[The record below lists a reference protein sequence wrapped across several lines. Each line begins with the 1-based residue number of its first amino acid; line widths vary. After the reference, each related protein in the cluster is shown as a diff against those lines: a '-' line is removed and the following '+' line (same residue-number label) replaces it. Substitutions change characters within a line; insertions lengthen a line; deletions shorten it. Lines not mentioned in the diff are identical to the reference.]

1 MHTTNKLHW
10 SVILLSLCTANV
22 QADQGV
28 SIADRP
34 RPDYDAVGERFST
47 LIVKPALSAD
57 VTYNDNIYA
66 SYANTVGDAIYIARP
81 GVKIDTDWNRHALGL
96 VAGVTSAT
104 HASHSDEDYLET
116 NLLFN
121 GRLDVQRESFLTVNA
136 GIQQMH
142 EDRTSPDSSNSW
154 KDPAEYN
161 SSKLYMIYKH
171 GLNRVS
177 LTGGAG
183 VTKIDYSSVDLIN
196 GGTEDLSDRDRT
208 MYKFDGRIAYELR
221 PSVQPFV
228 TGAIDRRVYDQSDAG
243 RDSNGYRLGVGTGIY
258 MGEVTSGEVFA
269 GYMQQEYDNW
279 DSTSGMWY
287 GAKILWNATQLT
299 SVQLSAQSSIEE
311 STLATSSGINR
322 YTGGIRVD
330 HELLRDVL
338 LGVFYDYTHD
348 KYQSIETADDLNTAG
363 IRAKYMYNRYLDAEM
378 SYKFQDKSSDDPTRE
393 YTANVFMISLTAKY

>member
-1 MHTTNKLHW
+1 MHTIKKLHW
-10 SVILLSLCTANV
+10 SVLLLTLCAANA
-22 QADQGV
+22 QADQV
-28 SIADRP
+28 RSVIDRP

-47 LIVKPALSAD
+47 LIVKPTLSAD
-57 VTYNDNIYA
+57 VSYNDNIYA
-66 SYANTVGDAIYIARP
+66 SYADTVGDTIFIASP

-104 HASHSDEDYLET
+104 YSSHSDEDYLEGK
-116 NLLFN
+116 LLFN

-136 GIQQMH
+136 GIQQLH

-154 KDPAEYN
+154 KDPAEYTN
-161 SSKLYMIYKH
+161 SNLDMVYKH

-177 LTGGAG
+177 LTGGTG
-183 VTKIDYSSVDLIN
+183 ITKIDYSSVDLIG
-196 GGTEDLSDRDRT
+196 GGTQDLSNRDRT
-208 MYKFDGRIAYELR
+208 MYKFNGRIAYELR

-228 TGAIDRRVYDQSDAG
+228 TGTVDRRIYDQSDAE
-243 RDSNGYRLGVGTGIY
+243 RDSTGYRLGVGTGIY

-279 DSTSGMWY
+279 DSTSGMWF
-287 GAKILWNATQLT
+287 GAKLLWNATQLT
-299 SVQLSAQSSIEE
+299 SVQLNAQSSIEE
-311 STLATSSGINR
+311 STLADSSGINR

-330 HELLRDVL
+330 HELMRDVL

-348 KYQSIETADDLNTAG
+348 KYQSIETADDLSSVG
-363 IRAKYMYNRYLDAEM
+363 IRAKYMYNRFFDAEI